1 MDMTGEH
8 RIPAPRQA
16 VWEALNDPQV
26 LKACIPGCEALDENE
41 AGDGFDATVKAK
53 VGPVKATFSG
63 SVKLENVNAPE
74 SYTISGEGKG
84 GAAGFAKGSA
94 DVMLEEDGD
103 ETILKYTVKAQVGG
117 KLAQLGSRLIDSTAK
132 KYANEFFS
140 EFVNQVG
147 GASGEAPAAASG
159 APPKEPPPEEIKDA
173 AERAA
178 PAAAAGAPPPSPG
191 AEPPPQP
198 REERPEAP
206 RPDAE
211 VDDGMK
217 EAEPSPT
224 QAAMD
229 AVDKTKQA
237 RKGGLSGMTWVII
250 VVVVVLILLAIFAG
264 GGANGG

>member
-159 APPKEPPPEEIKDA
+159 APP
-173 AERAA
+173 
-178 PAAAAGAPPPSPG
+178 PSPG